1 MLPGLV
7 IRQTFL
13 ALDWLLVVLFL
24 VGASFVVM
32 TVLDLGGAED
42 EDGVVPAAELAAPGV
57 GVLAEVKPRGEY
69 NEIVKS
75 GLFGQAGKTAQDRAS
90 TPVPVEQKVE
100 ESSLPLRLSGTSA
113 TTPKDVYATAIIL
126 NEKESTLKT
135 YAVGQQVM
143 PQPKVTLE
151 EIYPCKVIL
160 FNKDKNRREVLRTDD
175 EKARMQT
182 ASAQPYPSPTP
193 TDRTTITVSKSE
205 VVQELFVN
213 YADIVTQIKPEMH
226 RDASGK
232 IAGITAS
239 NLGSLPLAK
248 KLDMRDGDVLQSV
261 NNEKI
266 DSEQKVIELVN
277 KYRNSNMVR
286 IGLLRDGKPI
296 TRTYRLK

>member
-32 TVLDLGGAED
+32 SVLDLGAFEE
-42 EDGVVPAAELAAPGV
+42 EDGVVPAAELEAPGM

-69 NEIVKS
+69 DAIVNS
-75 GLFGQAGKTAQDRAS
+75 GLFGQAGKTVQEKEP
-90 TPVPVEQKVE
+90 TPVEQKVE
-100 ESSLPLRLSGTSA
+100 ESSLPLRLTGTSA

-126 NEKESTLKT
+126 NEKENTLKT

-143 PQPKVTLE
+143 PQPEVTLE

-193 TDRTTITVSKSE
+193 TGRTTTITVSKSE
-205 VVQELFVN
+205 VVQELFMN

-248 KLDMRDGDVLQSV
+248 KLDMQDGDVLQSV

>member
-32 TVLDLGGAED
+32 SVLDLGGPE
-42 EDGVVPAAELAAPGV
+42 EENGVVPVAELEGPGV

-69 NEIVKS
+69 NAIMSS
-75 GLFGQAGKTAQDRAS
+75 GLFGQAGTTAQEKAPPPA
-90 TPVPVEQKVE
+90 PVVQEE
-100 ESSLPLRLSGTSA
+100 ESSLPLRLTGTSA

-126 NEKESTLKT
+126 NERENTLKT

-143 PQPKVTLE
+143 PQPEVTLE
-151 EIYPCKVIL
+151 EIYPRKVIL

-182 ASAQPYPSPTP
+182 AAAQPHPSPTP
-193 TDRTTITVSKSE
+193 AGRATTITVSKSE
-205 VVQELFVN
+205 VVQELFMN

-248 KLDMRDGDVLQSV
+248 KLDMKDGDVLQSV

-266 DSEQKVIELVN
+266 DSEAKVIELVN

>member
-13 ALDWLLVVLFL
+13 AMDWLLVVLFL

-32 TVLDLGGAED
+32 SVLDLGGSEE
-42 EDGVVPAAELAAPGV
+42 EDGVVPAVELEAPGV
-57 GVLAEVKPRGEY
+57 GVLAGVKPRGEY
-69 NEIVKS
+69 DAIMSS
-75 GLFGQAGKTAQDRAS
+75 GLFGQAGTTVQEKEPPP
-90 TPVPVEQKVE
+90 TPIVQE
-100 ESSLPLRLSGTSA
+100 ESDLPLRLAGTSA
-113 TTPKDVYATAIIL
+113 TTPKDIYATAIIL
-126 NEKESTLKT
+126 NEKENTLKT

-143 PQPKVTLE
+143 PEPEVTLE
-151 EIYPCKVIL
+151 EIYPRKVIL
-160 FNKDKNRREVLRTDD
+160 FNKDKNRRQVLRTDD

-193 TDRTTITVSKSE
+193 TGRTTITVSKSE
-205 VVQELFVN
+205 VVQELFMN

-248 KLDMRDGDVLQSV
+248 KLDMQDGDVLQSV

>member
-32 TVLDLGGAED
+32 NVLDLGGSEE
-42 EDGVVPAAELAAPGV
+42 EDGVVPAAELDASGV

-69 NEIVKS
+69 DAIVNS
-75 GLFGQAGKTAQDRAS
+75 GLFGQAGKTVQENAP
-90 TPVPVEQKVE
+90 TPVEQKVE
-100 ESSLPLRLSGTSA
+100 ESSLPLRLTGTSA
-113 TTPKDVYATAIIL
+113 TTPKDIYATAIIL
-126 NEKESTLKT
+126 NEKENTLKT

-143 PQPKVTLE
+143 PQPEVTLE

-193 TDRTTITVSKSE
+193 TGRATTITVSKSE
-205 VVQELFVN
+205 VVQELFMN

-248 KLDMRDGDVLQSV
+248 KLDMQDGDVLQSV

>member
-13 ALDWLLVVLFL
+13 AIDWLLVVLFL

-32 TVLDLGGAED
+32 SVLDLGGSEE
-42 EDGVVPAAELAAPGV
+42 EDGVVPAADLEAPGV

-69 NEIVKS
+69 DVIVNS
-75 GLFGQAGKTAQDRAS
+75 GLFGQAGKDKPPAPA
-90 TPVPVEQKVE
+90 PVEQKVE
-100 ESSLPLRLSGTSA
+100 ESSLPLRLTGTSA
-113 TTPKDVYATAIIL
+113 TTPKDIYATAVIL
-126 NEKESTLKT
+126 NEKENTLKT

-143 PQPKVTLE
+143 PQPEVTLE
-151 EIYPCKVIL
+151 EIYPRKVIL

-182 ASAQPYPSPTP
+182 ASAEPHPSPTP
-193 TDRTTITVSKSE
+193 TGPSTTITVSKSE
-205 VVQELFVN
+205 VVQELFMN

-248 KLDMRDGDVLQSV
+248 KLDMQDGDVLQSV